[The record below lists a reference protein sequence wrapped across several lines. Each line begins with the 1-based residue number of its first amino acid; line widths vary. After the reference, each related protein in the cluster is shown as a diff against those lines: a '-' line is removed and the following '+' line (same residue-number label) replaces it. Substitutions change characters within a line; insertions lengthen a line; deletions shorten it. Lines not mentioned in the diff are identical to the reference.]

1 MKIQLSQKWFFLAV
15 WFKYIFLARTDDIIK
30 HMLTI
35 LKLQGWE
42 WKQHENSFN
51 EFEQFEC

>member
-1 MKIQLSQKWFFLAV
+1 MKIQLSQKWYFLAV